1 MKMGD
6 LQGKLPEGI
15 RRLNK
20 YPLIF
25 GGSILSIV
33 LVIVIYSIGAAGDKS
48 NKDLNDS
55 IAIQKDSNSS
65 TDIDAL
71 LKPPMLDFNETDLNA
86 TNFNSVETNQT
97 MAPTSQLTPA
107 EEEAMRMIA
116 QKMKMAND
124 ALYSPTKL
132 DGSSDIPSSINNA
145 AGDVADVISS
155 LANVATNAANG
166 SSSQKTE
173 KDINV
178 EFVENS
184 KKSYDYLPYTKTP
197 QLSPYELKTGSVI
210 PGVLLTGINSQ
221 LPGNIVGQVSENV
234 YDSATGK
241 HLLIPQGSK
250 LVGVYNPDVKY
261 GQNRAMIAWNRIVY
275 PNGDTLN
282 LEAMIGSDQAGYS
295 GFDDKVDNHYFKIF
309 GSALLISVI
318 SGELTFSNNKI
329 TINQNP
335 NSQGTTISQSGNTLL
350 EKNLEVDPTIEIR
363 PGYRFNIFVTKDIS
377 FKK

>member
-25 GGSILSIV
+25 GGGILSLV
-33 LVIVIYSIGAAGDKS
+33 LVIVIYSIGAAGDKG

-71 LKPPMLDFNETDLNA
+71 LKPPTLDFNETDLNT

-124 ALYSPTKL
+124 ALYSPTRL
-132 DGSSDIPSSINNA
+132 DNSQNNTQNPISNAVEDVVDVISGLANA
-145 AGDVADVISS
+145 AGAS
-155 LANVATNAANG
+155 A
-166 SSSQKTE
+166 SSSAQKTE
-173 KDINV
+173 KDTNV

-250 LVGVYNPDVKY
+250 LVGTYNPDVKY

-295 GFDDKVDNHYFKIF
+295 GFDDKVDNHYFRIF

>member
-25 GGSILSIV
+25 GGGILSLV
-33 LVIVIYSIGAAGDKS
+33 LVIVIYSIGAAGDKG

-71 LKPPMLDFNETDLNA
+71 LKPPTLDFNETDLNT

-124 ALYSPTKL
+124 ALYSPTRL
-132 DGSSDIPSSINNA
+132 DNSQGNTQNPISNAVGDVVDVISGLANA
-145 AGDVADVISS
+145 AGAS
-155 LANVATNAANG
+155 A
-166 SSSQKTE
+166 SSSAQKPE
-173 KDINV
+173 KDTNV

-250 LVGVYNPDVKY
+250 LVGTYNPDVKY

-295 GFDDKVDNHYFKIF
+295 GFDDKVDNHYFRIF

-335 NSQGTTISQSGNTLL
+335 NSQGTTVSQTGNTLL

>member
-25 GGSILSIV
+25 GGGILSLV
-33 LVIVIYSIGAAGDKS
+33 LVIVIYSIGAAGDKG

-71 LKPPMLDFNETDLNA
+71 LKPPTLDFNETDLNT

-124 ALYSPTKL
+124 ALYSPTRL
-132 DGSSDIPSSINNA
+132 DNSQNNTQNPISNAVEDVVDVISGLANA
-145 AGDVADVISS
+145 AGAS
-155 LANVATNAANG
+155 A
-166 SSSQKTE
+166 SSSAQKAE
-173 KDINV
+173 KDTNV

-250 LVGVYNPDVKY
+250 LVGTYNPDVKY

-295 GFDDKVDNHYFKIF
+295 GFDDKVDNHYFRIF

>member
-6 LQGKLPEGI
+6 LQSKLPEGI

-20 YPLIF
+20 YPLFF
-25 GGSILSIV
+25 GGGILSLV
-33 LVIVIYSIGAAGDKS
+33 LVIVIYSIGAAGDKG

-71 LKPPMLDFNETDLNA
+71 LKPPMLDFNETDLNT

-124 ALYSPTKL
+124 ALYSPTRL
-132 DGSSDIPSSINNA
+132 DNSQGNTQNPISNAVGDVVDVISGLANA
-145 AGDVADVISS
+145 AGAS
-155 LANVATNAANG
+155 A
-166 SSSQKTE
+166 SSSAQKPE
-173 KDINV
+173 KDTNV

-184 KKSYDYLPYTKTP
+184 KKSYDYLPYTKTS
-197 QLSPYELKTGSVI
+197 QLSFYEIKTGSVI
-210 PGVLLTGINSQ
+210 PGVLVTGINSQ

-250 LVGVYNPDVKY
+250 LVGTYNPDVKY

-295 GFDDKVDNHYFKIF
+295 GFDDKVDNHYFRIF

-329 TINQNP
+329 AINDNP
-335 NSQGTTISQSGNTLL
+335 NSQGTTVSQTGNTLL

>member
-25 GGSILSIV
+25 GGGILSLV
-33 LVIVIYSIGAAGDKS
+33 LVIVIYSIGAAGDKG

-71 LKPPMLDFNETDLNA
+71 LKPPMLDFNETDLNT

-124 ALYSPTKL
+124 ALYSPTRL
-132 DGSSDIPSSINNA
+132 DNSQGNTQNPISNAVGDVVDVISGLANA
-145 AGDVADVISS
+145 AGASV
-155 LANVATNAANG
+155 
-166 SSSQKTE
+166 SSSAQKPE
-173 KDINV
+173 KDTNV

-184 KKSYDYLPYTKTP
+184 KKSYDYLPYTTTP

-250 LVGVYNPDVKY
+250 LVGTYNPDVKY

-295 GFDDKVDNHYFKIF
+295 GFDDKVDNHYFRIF

-335 NSQGTTISQSGNTLL
+335 NSQGTTVSQTGNTLL

>member
-25 GGSILSIV
+25 GGGILSLV
-33 LVIVIYSIGAAGDKS
+33 LVIVIYSIGAAGDKG

-71 LKPPMLDFNETDLNA
+71 LKPPTLDFNETDLNT

-124 ALYSPTKL
+124 ALYSPTRL
-132 DGSSDIPSSINNA
+132 DNQGNTQNPISNAVGDVVDVISGLANA
-145 AGDVADVISS
+145 AGAS
-155 LANVATNAANG
+155 A
-166 SSSQKTE
+166 SSSAQKPE
-173 KDINV
+173 KDTNV

-250 LVGVYNPDVKY
+250 LVGTYNPDVKY

-295 GFDDKVDNHYFKIF
+295 GFDDKVDNHYFRIF

-335 NSQGTTISQSGNTLL
+335 NSQGTTVSQTGNTLL

>member
-1 MKMGD
+1 MID
-6 LQGKLPEGI
+6 IQGKLPEGI

-20 YPLIF
+20 YPLFF
-25 GGSILSIV
+25 GGAILSLV
-33 LVIVIYSIGAAGDKS
+33 LVIVIYSIGAAGDKG

-55 IAIQKDSNSS
+55 ITIQNDSNSS
-65 TDIDAL
+65 GDIDSL
-71 LKPPMLDFNETDLNA
+71 LKTPMLELNTIDLNTSGLEMA
-86 TNFNSVETNQT
+86 ETNRT
-97 MAPTSQLTPA
+97 MNTPAPTPQLTPA

-124 ALYSPTKL
+124 ALYSPTRL
-132 DGSSDIPSSINNA
+132 DNSQVHTQNPINNA
-145 AGDVADVISS
+145 VGDVIDAISG
-155 LANVATNAANG
+155 LASAT
-166 SSSQKTE
+166 SSASTQKIA
-173 KDINV
+173 KDPN
-178 EFVENS
+178 EQFVENS
-184 KKSYDYLPYTKTP
+184 KKSYDYLSYTKTP

-250 LVGVYNPDVKY
+250 LVGTYNPDVKY

-275 PNGDTLN
+275 PNGDALN

-295 GFDDKVDNHYFKIF
+295 GFDDKVDNHYFRIF

-318 SGELTFSNNKI
+318 SGELGFSNNKI

-335 NSQGTTISQSGNTLL
+335 NSQGTTVSQTGNTLL
-350 EKNLEVDPTIEIR
+350 EKNLEVSPTIEIR